1 MGWANA
7 LRQRDL
13 PHRRQL
19 LTVTDQLQPRAR
31 RSITPDSVV
40 SFESATAS
48 PRSLL
53 SGTLAASM
61 ERIARLTAETLPASC
76 ALIAMLGGD
85 RRAFGGGPLEK
96 PWFAHDPGALVRFG
110 ITRRVVEE
118 GGYLAICDCANASEE
133 VQLAAAELGLASFAV
148 CALGGTDSLPH
159 AVLCAFRD
167 KPGPWSDG
175 DRSLLQEF
183 AAMATTE
190 LGLRHLLAEREIRE
204 RQLRHDSMH
213 DGLTGLPNRAYFMR
227 RLADATDRSRRMG
240 NSLFAVVFLDLDDFK
255 LINDSMGHHVGDE
268 VIMAV
273 ARRLEECV
281 RGGDIVARL
290 GGDEFAILLERVAD
304 ARDTAIVAERVQE
317 ALSAEFKVGG
327 FDHRVTASI
336 GVALS
341 SSANER
347 PEYLLRSADMAM
359 YRAKNA
365 GRNRFEMFDRAMHAE
380 ALARLQIENELRRAV
395 DNDHFLLYYQPIVS
409 LATGR
414 IEMVEALIRWRH
426 PERGIVSP
434 ADFIPIAEETG
445 LIIPMG
451 RWALREACGQ
461 VRQWQNELG
470 WEEPLGLSANL
481 SVKQFGQ
488 VDLVR
493 MVAATLKETDLAASS
508 LHLEITE
515 SAIISQSH
523 PAVNIIHDLRAL
535 GVAIH
540 LDDFGTGYSSL
551 SYLHRIPLDAIKIDR
566 AFTSAI
572 DSENL
577 SREVVRAILGL
588 VRAVGVDAVAEGVT
602 SETQVEVLRDLGC
615 EYAQGYLFSRPLPPD
630 EMRELLNQR
639 HIAPLMKLG
648 AMDAR

>member
-1 MGWANA
+1 
-7 LRQRDL
+7 
-13 PHRRQL
+13 
-19 LTVTDQLQPRAR
+19 VTDKKEPRPR
-31 RSITPDSVV
+31 KFPVTP
-40 SFESATAS
+40 ESETAFDGGTF
-48 PRSLL
+48 RLL

-61 ERIARLTAETLPASC
+61 ERIARLTAETLPASA
-76 ALIAMLGGD
+76 ALVAMLGGD
-85 RRAFGGGPLEK
+85 RRAFGGGPNAK
-96 PWFAHDPGALVRFG
+96 SWFAHDAGALVRFG
-110 ITRRVVEE
+110 ITRRVIEE
-118 GGYLAICDCANASEE
+118 GGYLAVADCSNAEE
-133 VQLAAAELGLASFAV
+133 EFQLAAAELGLASFSI
-148 CALGGTDSLPH
+148 CALGNGDGEPH
-159 AVLCAFRD
+159 AMLCAFRD
-167 KPGPWSDG
+167 TPSHWTEL
-175 DRSLLQEF
+175 DRTRLQEF
-183 AAMATTE
+183 AAVATTE
-190 LGLRHLLAEREIRE
+190 LQLRHLLSEREIRE
-204 RQLRHDSMH
+204 RQLRHDSLH

-227 RLADATDRSRRMG
+227 RLGDATDRSRRLDDA
-240 NSLFAVVFLDLDDFK
+240 LFAVVFLDLDDFK

-317 ALSAEFKVGG
+317 ALSNPFNIGG

-359 YRAKNA
+359 YRAKSA

-395 DNDHFLLYYQPIVS
+395 DNREFMLYYQPIVS

-414 IEMVEALIRWRH
+414 IELVEALIRWRH
-426 PERGIVSP
+426 EERGVVAP
-434 ADFIPIAEETG
+434 ADFVTVAEETG

-451 RWALREACGQ
+451 RWALDEACRQ
-461 VRQWQNELG
+461 VYAWQEELA
-470 WEEPLGLSANL
+470 WDEPLGLSVNL
-481 SVKQFGQ
+481 SVRQFGQ
-488 VDLVR
+488 IDLVR
-493 MVAATLKETDLAASS
+493 NVAAVLKETQLSPQS

-588 VRAVGVDAVAEGVT
+588 VRAVGVDAIAEGVT
-602 SETQVEVLRDLGC
+602 SETQVDVLRELGC

-639 HIAPLMKLG
+639 HIAPLLKLG
-648 AMDAR
+648 VADAR

>member
-1 MGWANA
+1 M
-7 LRQRDL
+7 
-13 PHRRQL
+13 
-19 LTVTDQLQPRAR
+19 
-31 RSITPDSVV
+31 
-40 SFESATAS
+40 
-48 PRSLL
+48 

-61 ERIARLTAETLPASC
+61 ERIAKLAADTLPAEW
-76 ALIAMLGGD
+76 ALVAMLGGD
-85 RRAFGGGPLEK
+85 RRAFGAGPNAK

-110 ITRRVVEE
+110 ITRRVMDE
-118 GGYLAICDCANASEE
+118 GGYLAIADCQREPE
-133 VQLAAAELGLASFAV
+133 GLQLAAAELGLSSFAI
-148 CALGGTDSLPH
+148 ATLGERGSGPQ
-159 AVLCAFRD
+159 AMLCAFRD
-167 KPGPWSDG
+167 APSRWTEA
-175 DRSLLQEF
+175 DRERMEQLAGLAS
-183 AAMATTE
+183 TE
-190 LGLRHLLAEREIRE
+190 LELRHLLSEREIRE
-204 RQLRHDSMH
+204 RQLRHDSLH

-227 RLADATDRSRRMG
+227 RLGDATDRSRRLED
-240 NSLFAVVFLDLDDFK
+240 SLFAVVFLDLDDFK

-268 VIMAV
+268 VIVAV

-290 GGDEFAILLERVAD
+290 GGDEFAILLERVND
-304 ARDTAIVAERVQE
+304 ARDTAIVAERVQA
-317 ALSAEFKVGG
+317 ALANTFNIGG
-327 FDHRVTASI
+327 YEHQVTASI

-359 YRAKNA
+359 YRAKSA

-395 DNDHFLLYYQPIVS
+395 DNQEFLLYYQPIVS

-426 PERGIVSP
+426 QERGIVAP
-434 ADFIPIAEETG
+434 ADFVAVAEETG

-451 RWALREACGQ
+451 RWALHEACRQ
-461 VRQWQNELG
+461 VQAWQEELG
-470 WEEPLGLSANL
+470 WDKPLRLSANL
-481 SVKQFGQ
+481 SVRQFGQ
-488 VDLVR
+488 IDLVR
-493 MVAATLKETDLAASS
+493 MVAATLSETRLEAAC

-588 VRAVGVDAVAEGVT
+588 VRAIGVDAIAEGVT
-602 SETQVEVLRDLGC
+602 SETQVEVLRELGC

-630 EMRELLNQR
+630 EMRALLSHR
-639 HIAPLMKLG
+639 HISQLVRFGVGGP
-648 AMDAR
+648 R

>member
-1 MGWANA
+1 
-7 LRQRDL
+7 
-13 PHRRQL
+13 
-19 LTVTDQLQPRAR
+19 
-31 RSITPDSVV
+31 
-40 SFESATAS
+40 
-48 PRSLL
+48 L

-61 ERIARLTAETLPASC
+61 ERLARLTAETLPATS

-85 RRAFGGGPLEK
+85 RRAFGGGPQEK

-118 GGYLAICDCANASEE
+118 GGYLAIDDCASASED
-133 VQLAAAELGLASFAV
+133 VQLASAELGLASFAV
-148 CALGGTDSLPH
+148 CALGGTEHLPH

-167 KPGPWSDG
+167 KPGAWTDSD
-175 DRSLLQEF
+175 RALLQEF

-190 LGLRHLLAEREIRE
+190 LGLRHLLAERELRE
-204 RQLRHDSMH
+204 RQLRHDSLH

-240 NSLFAVVFLDLDDFK
+240 DSLFAVVFLDLDDFK

-317 ALSAEFKVGG
+317 ALSTEFNIGG
-327 FDHRVTASI
+327 FEHRVTASI

-395 DNDHFLLYYQPIVS
+395 DNQHFLLHYQPIVS

-434 ADFIPIAEETG
+434 ADFVPIAEETG

-451 RWALREACGQ
+451 RWALRDACTQ
-461 VRQWQNELG
+461 VQQWQNELG
-470 WEEPLGLSANL
+470 WEEPLGLSVNL

-488 VDLVR
+488 IDLVR
-493 MVAATLKETDLAASS
+493 TVAATLKETGLAASS

-639 HIAPLMKLG
+639 HIAPLLKLG
-648 AMDAR
+648 AMDAL

>member
-1 MGWANA
+1 
-7 LRQRDL
+7 
-13 PHRRQL
+13 
-19 LTVTDQLQPRAR
+19 VTDRIP
-31 RSITPDSVV
+31 
-40 SFESATAS
+40 
-48 PRSLL
+48 PRSRKFLTTPEFIAADEAGSPSARGLL

-61 ERIARLTAETLPASC
+61 ERIARLAADTLNASS

-85 RRAFGGGPLEK
+85 RRAFGAGPNAR

-110 ITRRVVEE
+110 IARRVVEE
-118 GGYLAICDCANASEE
+118 DGYLAINDCRTASEE
-133 VQLAAAELGLASFAV
+133 IQLAAEELGLVSCAI
-148 CALGGTDSLPH
+148 CALGAREKPPS
-159 AVLCAFRD
+159 AMLCVFRD
-167 KPGPWSDG
+167 TPGAWSEK
-175 DRSLLQEF
+175 DRERLEEF
-183 AAMATTE
+183 AALATTE
-190 LGLRHLLAEREIRE
+190 LELRHHLSEREIRE
-204 RQLRHDSMH
+204 RQLRHDSLH

-227 RLADATDRSRRMG
+227 RLGDATDRSRRMEDA
-240 NSLFAVVFLDLDDFK
+240 LFAVVFLDLDDFK

-290 GGDEFAILLERVAD
+290 GGDEFAILLERVTD
-304 ARDTAIVAERVQE
+304 ARDTAIVAERVQD
-317 ALSAEFKVGG
+317 ALSKPINIGG

-341 SSANER
+341 SAANER

-359 YRAKNA
+359 YRAKSA

-395 DNDHFLLYYQPIVS
+395 DNEDFLLYYQPIVS
-409 LATGR
+409 LSSGR
-414 IEMVEALIRWRH
+414 IEMVEALIRWKH
-426 PERGIVSP
+426 AERGIVAP
-434 ADFIPIAEETG
+434 ADFVTVAEETG

-451 RWALREACGQ
+451 RWALTEACRQ
-461 VRQWQNELG
+461 VQAWQTELA
-470 WEEPLGLSANL
+470 WEEPLGLSVNL
-481 SVKQFGQ
+481 SVRQFGQ
-488 VDLVR
+488 IDLVR
-493 MVAATLKETDLAASS
+493 MVAATLSDTRFPASS

-588 VRAVGVDAVAEGVT
+588 VRAVGVDAVAEGVN
-602 SETQVEVLRDLGC
+602 SETQVDVLRELGC
-615 EYAQGYLFSRPLPPD
+615 EFAQGYLFSRPLPPD
-630 EMRELLNQR
+630 EMRELLLQR
-639 HIAPLMKLG
+639 HISSLAKFG
-648 AMDAR
+648 AAEAR

>member
-1 MGWANA
+1 VTEKRE
-7 LRQRDL
+7 LRPRKL
-13 PHRRQL
+13 P
-19 LTVTDQLQPRAR
+19 VTP
-31 RSITPDSVV
+31 
-40 SFESATAS
+40 ESEAVNDGGAS
-48 PRSLL
+48 RSLL

-61 ERIARLTAETLPASC
+61 ERIARLTAESLGASS
-76 ALIAMLGGD
+76 ALVAMLGGD
-85 RRAFGGGPLEK
+85 RRAFGGGPNAK

-110 ITRRVVEE
+110 ITRRVIEE
-118 GGYLAICDCANASEE
+118 GGYLAVADCRESREE
-133 VQLAAAELGLASFAV
+133 IQLAAAELGLASFAV
-148 CALGGTDSLPH
+148 CALGKGDASPH
-159 AVLCAFRD
+159 AVLCAFREQ
-167 KPGPWSDG
+167 PSYWSED
-175 DRSLLQEF
+175 DRRKLEEF
-183 AAMATTE
+183 AALACTE
-190 LGLRHLLAEREIRE
+190 LELRHLLSEREIRE
-204 RQLRHDSMH
+204 RQLRHDSLH
-213 DGLTGLPNRAYFMR
+213 DALTGLPNRTFFMR
-227 RLADATDRSRRMG
+227 RLADATDRARRLDDT
-240 NSLFAVVFLDLDDFK
+240 LFAVIFLDLDDFK

-268 VIMAV
+268 VIIAV

-290 GGDEFAILLERVAD
+290 GGDEFAILLERVSD
-304 ARDTAIVAERVQE
+304 ARDTAIVAERVQG
-317 ALSAEFKVGG
+317 ALSKPFNIGG

-341 SSANER
+341 TSANER

-359 YRAKNA
+359 YRAKSA

-380 ALARLQIENELRRAV
+380 ALARLQIENELRHAV
-395 DNDHFLLYYQPIVS
+395 DNQEFTLFYQPIVS
-409 LATGR
+409 LSTGR
-414 IEMVEALIRWRH
+414 IEMVEALIRWQHR
-426 PERGIVSP
+426 ERGVVAP
-434 ADFIPIAEETG
+434 ADFVAVAEETG

-451 RWALREACGQ
+451 RWALVEAC
-461 VRQWQNELG
+461 RQIRAWQEELG
-470 WEEPLGLSANL
+470 WDEPVGLSVNL
-481 SVKQFGQ
+481 SVRQFGQ
-488 VDLVR
+488 IDLVR
-493 MVAATLKETDLAASS
+493 NVAAVLKETQLPPGS

-588 VRAVGVDAVAEGVT
+588 VRAVGVDAIAEGVT
-602 SETQVEVLRDLGC
+602 SETQVDVLRELGC

-630 EMRELLNQR
+630 EMREVLNQR
-639 HIAPLMKLG
+639 HLTPLAKLG
-648 AMDAR
+648 VMDAR

>member
-1 MGWANA
+1 
-7 LRQRDL
+7 
-13 PHRRQL
+13 
-19 LTVTDQLQPRAR
+19 
-31 RSITPDSVV
+31 
-40 SFESATAS
+40 
-48 PRSLL
+48 
-53 SGTLAASM
+53 M
-61 ERIARLTAETLPASC
+61 ERVARLVAETLPASS

-85 RRAFGGGPLEK
+85 RRAFGGGPK
-96 PWFAHDPGALVRFG
+96 PRSWFAHDPGALIRFG
-110 ITRRVVEE
+110 IIRRVIVE
-118 GGYLAICDCANASEE
+118 GGYLAIPDCSTASEE
-133 VQLAAAELGLASFAV
+133 VQLAAAELGLASFAIF
-148 CALGGTDSLPH
+148 ALGASPDTPH
-159 AVLCAFRD
+159 AVLCVFRD
-167 KPGPWSDG
+167 SPSEWTAA
-175 DRSLLQEF
+175 DRRLLQEY

-190 LGLRHLLAEREIRE
+190 LELRHLLAEREVRE
-204 RQLRHDSMH
+204 RQLRHDSLH
-213 DGLTGLPNRAYFMR
+213 DALTGLPNRAYFMR
-227 RLADATDRSRRMG
+227 RLADATERARRMDDT
-240 NSLFAVVFLDLDDFK
+240 LYAVIFLDLDDFK

-268 VIMAV
+268 VIIAV
-273 ARRLEECV
+273 ARRLEVCV

-290 GGDEFAILLERVAD
+290 GGDEFAILLERVVD

-317 ALSAEFKVGG
+317 ALSEPFNIGG

-380 ALARLQIENELRRAV
+380 ALTRLQIENELRRAV
-395 DNDHFLLYYQPIVS
+395 DNQDFLLYYQPIVS

-426 PERGIVSP
+426 FDRGIVPP
-434 ADFIPIAEETG
+434 ADFVGVAEETG

-451 RWALREACGQ
+451 RWALAEACRQ
-461 VRQWQNELG
+461 VHAWQEELG
-470 WEEPLGLSANL
+470 WDTPLGLSVNL
-481 SVKQFGQ
+481 SVRQFGQ
-488 VDLVR
+488 SDLVR
-493 MVAATLKETDLAASS
+493 TVAATLQETKLAAGS

-588 VRAVGVDAVAEGVT
+588 VRAVGVDAIAEGVT
-602 SETQVEVLRDLGC
+602 SETQVEVLREMGC
-615 EYAQGYLFSRPLPPD
+615 EYAQGYLFSRPLPP
-630 EMRELLNQR
+630 EELHELLVHR
-639 HIAPLMKLG
+639 YISPLAKLG
-648 AMDAR
+648 VVDAR

>member
-1 MGWANA
+1 
-7 LRQRDL
+7 
-13 PHRRQL
+13 
-19 LTVTDQLQPRAR
+19 
-31 RSITPDSVV
+31 
-40 SFESATAS
+40 
-48 PRSLL
+48 
-53 SGTLAASM
+53 M
-61 ERIARLTAETLPASC
+61 ERVARLAAETLPAAS

-85 RRAFGGGPLEK
+85 RRAFGGGPKPK
-96 PWFAHDPGALVRFG
+96 PWFAHDPGALIRFG
-110 ITRRVVEE
+110 IIRRVIAE
-118 GGYLAICDCANASEE
+118 GGFLAIPDCRSASEE
-133 VQLAAAELGLASFAV
+133 VQLAAAELGLASFAIF
-148 CALGGTDSLPH
+148 ALGASPDAPH
-159 AVLCAFRD
+159 AVFCVFRD
-167 KPGPWSDG
+167 TPSDWTDA
-175 DRSLLQEF
+175 DRRLLQEY
-183 AAMATTE
+183 AALATTE
-190 LGLRHLLAEREIRE
+190 LELRHLLSEREVRE
-204 RQLRHDSMH
+204 RQLRHDSLH
-213 DGLTGLPNRAYFMR
+213 DALTGLPNRAYFMR
-227 RLADATDRSRRMG
+227 RLADATERARRMDDT
-240 NSLFAVVFLDLDDFK
+240 LFAVIFLDLDDFK

-268 VIMAV
+268 VIIAV
-273 ARRLEECV
+273 ARRLEVCV

-290 GGDEFAILLERVAD
+290 GGDEFAILLERVVD

-317 ALSAEFKVGG
+317 ALSKPFNIGG

-395 DNDHFLLYYQPIVS
+395 DNQDFLLYYQPIVS

-426 PERGIVSP
+426 FDRGIVPP
-434 ADFIPIAEETG
+434 AEFVGVAEETG

-451 RWALREACGQ
+451 RWALAEACRQ
-461 VRQWQNELG
+461 VHAWQEELG
-470 WEEPLGLSANL
+470 WDAPLGLSVNL
-481 SVKQFGQ
+481 SVRQFGQ
-488 VDLVR
+488 SDLVR
-493 MVAATLKETDLAASS
+493 MVAATLQETKLAAGS

-588 VRAVGVDAVAEGVT
+588 VRAVGVDAIAEGVT
-602 SETQVEVLRDLGC
+602 SETQVEVLREMGC

-630 EMRELLNQR
+630 ELHELLVQR
-639 HIAPLMKLG
+639 YISPLAKLG
-648 AMDAR
+648 VADAR

>member
-1 MGWANA
+1 
-7 LRQRDL
+7 
-13 PHRRQL
+13 
-19 LTVTDQLQPRAR
+19 
-31 RSITPDSVV
+31 
-40 SFESATAS
+40 
-48 PRSLL
+48 
-53 SGTLAASM
+53 M

-85 RRAFGGGPLEK
+85 RRAFGGGPNAK
-96 PWFAHDPGALVRFG
+96 DWFAHDPGALIRFG
-110 ITRRVVEE
+110 MLRRVIDE
-118 GGYLAICDCANASEE
+118 GGFLAIDDCRAAPEE
-133 VQLAAAELGLASFAV
+133 VQLAAAELGLTSFAI
-148 CALGGTDSLPH
+148 CALGAADPTPQGL
-159 AVLCAFRD
+159 LCVFRD
-167 KPGPWSDG
+167 APGPWTESE
-175 DRSLLQEF
+175 RQLLREF
-183 AAMATTE
+183 AAVATSE
-190 LGLRHLLAEREIRE
+190 LDLRHMLSEREIRE
-204 RQLRHDSMH
+204 RQLRHDSLH

-227 RLADATDRSRRMG
+227 RLGDATDRARRLDE
-240 NSLFAVVFLDLDDFK
+240 SLFAVVFLDLDDFK

-290 GGDEFAILLERVAD
+290 GGDEFAILLERVVD
-304 ARDTAIVAERVQE
+304 ARDTAVVAERVQA
-317 ALSAEFKVGG
+317 ALAESFNIGG
-327 FDHRVTASI
+327 FEHRVTASI

-341 SSANER
+341 SSAAER

-395 DNDHFLLYYQPIVS
+395 DAQDFVLYYQPIVS

-414 IEMVEALIRWRH
+414 IEMVEALMRWRH
-426 PERGIVSP
+426 QEKGIVAP
-434 ADFIPIAEETG
+434 ADFVGVAEETG

-451 RWALREACGQ
+451 RWALREACRQ
-461 VRQWQNELG
+461 VQAWQDELG
-470 WEEPLGLSANL
+470 WDEPLGLSVNL
-481 SVKQFGQ
+481 SVRQFGQ

-493 MVAATLKETDLAASS
+493 MVAATLQETRLPATT

-535 GVAIH
+535 GAAIH

-577 SREVVRAILGL
+577 SREVVRAIIGL
-588 VRAVGVDAVAEGVT
+588 VRAVGVDAIAEGVT
-602 SETQVEVLRDLGC
+602 SETQVDVLRDMGC
-615 EYAQGYLFSRPLPPD
+615 ELAQGYLFSRPLPAD

-639 HIAPLMKLG
+639 HIAPLLKMG
-648 AMDAR
+648 VVDAR

>member
-1 MGWANA
+1 
-7 LRQRDL
+7 
-13 PHRRQL
+13 
-19 LTVTDQLQPRAR
+19 
-31 RSITPDSVV
+31 
-40 SFESATAS
+40 
-48 PRSLL
+48 
-53 SGTLAASM
+53 
-61 ERIARLTAETLPASC
+61 
-76 ALIAMLGGD
+76 MLGGD
-85 RRAFGGGPLEK
+85 RRAFGGGPHEK
-96 PWFAHDPGALVRFG
+96 SWFAHDPGALVRFG

-118 GGYLAICDCANASEE
+118 GGYLAISDCATASEE
-133 VQLAAAELGLASFAV
+133 VQLAAVELGLVSFAV
-148 CALGGTDSLPH
+148 CALGGTDNMPQ
-159 AVLCAFRD
+159 AVLCTFRD
-167 KPGPWSDG
+167 VPGPWSES
-175 DRSLLQEF
+175 DRALMQEF

-190 LGLRHLLAEREIRE
+190 LGLRHLLAEREVRE
-204 RQLRHDSMH
+204 RQLRHDSLH
-213 DGLTGLPNRAYFMR
+213 DALTGLPNRAYFMR
-227 RLADATDRSRRMG
+227 RLADATDRARRMG
-240 NSLFAVVFLDLDDFK
+240 DSLFAVVFLDLDDFK

-317 ALSAEFKVGG
+317 ALSAEFNVGG
-327 FDHRVTASI
+327 FEHRVTASI

-395 DNDHFLLYYQPIVS
+395 DNQQFLLHYQPIVS

-426 PERGIVSP
+426 SERGIVPP
-434 ADFIPIAEETG
+434 ADFVGIAEETG

-451 RWALREACGQ
+451 RWALREACNQ
-461 VRQWQNELG
+461 VQQWQKELG
-470 WEEPLGLSANL
+470 WDEPVGLSVNL

-493 MVAATLKETDLAASS
+493 MVAATLKETGFAASS

-588 VRAVGVDAVAEGVT
+588 VRAVGVDAIAEGVT

-615 EYAQGYLFSRPLPPD
+615 EYAQGYLYSRPLPPD
-630 EMRELLNQR
+630 EIRELLNQR
-639 HIAPLMKLG
+639 HVAPLLKLG
-648 AMDAR
+648 ALDAR

>member
-1 MGWANA
+1 M
-7 LRQRDL
+7 
-13 PHRRQL
+13 
-19 LTVTDQLQPRAR
+19 
-31 RSITPDSVV
+31 
-40 SFESATAS
+40 
-48 PRSLL
+48 

-61 ERIARLTAETLPASC
+61 ERIARLAAETLPAEW
-76 ALIAMLGGD
+76 ALVAMLGGD
-85 RRAFGGGPLEK
+85 RRAFGGGPNARA
-96 PWFAHDPGALVRFG
+96 WFAHDPGALVRFG
-110 ITRRVVEE
+110 IMRRVMDE
-118 GGYLAICDCANASEE
+118 GGYLAIADCQREAADL
-133 VQLAAAELGLASFAV
+133 QLAAAELGLSSFAIV
-148 CALGGTDSLPH
+148 ALGDPGGGGPQ
-159 AVLCAFRD
+159 AMLCAFRD
-167 KPGPWSDG
+167 RPSQWTEA
-175 DRSLLQEF
+175 DRERMESL
-183 AAMATTE
+183 AAIASTE
-190 LGLRHLLAEREIRE
+190 LELRHLLSEREIRE
-204 RQLRHDSMH
+204 RQLRHDSLH

-227 RLADATDRSRRMG
+227 RLGDATDRLRRLED
-240 NSLFAVVFLDLDDFK
+240 SLFAVVFLDLDDFK

-268 VIMAV
+268 MIVAV

-290 GGDEFAILLERVAD
+290 GGDEFAILLERVTD
-304 ARDTAIVAERVQE
+304 ARDTAIVAERVQA
-317 ALSAEFKVGG
+317 ALANTFNIGG
-327 FDHRVTASI
+327 YEHRVTASI

-359 YRAKNA
+359 YRAKSA

-395 DNDHFLLYYQPIVS
+395 DNQDFLLYYQPIVS

-426 PERGIVSP
+426 PERGIVAP
-434 ADFIPIAEETG
+434 ADFVAVAEETG

-451 RWALREACGQ
+451 RWALHEACRQ
-461 VRQWQNELG
+461 VQAWQEELC
-470 WEEPLGLSANL
+470 WDTPLRLSANL
-481 SVKQFGQ
+481 SVRQFGQ
-488 VDLVR
+488 IDLVR
-493 MVAATLKETDLAASS
+493 MVTATLNETRLPATS

-566 AFTSAI
+566 AFISAI

-588 VRAVGVDAVAEGVT
+588 VRAVGVDAIAEGVT
-602 SETQVEVLRDLGC
+602 SETQVDVLRELGC

-630 EMRELLNQR
+630 EMRTLLSQR
-639 HIAPLMKLG
+639 HISQLVRFGVGGP
-648 AMDAR
+648 R

>member
-1 MGWANA
+1 MPYAPVTWPSNA
-7 LRQRDL
+7 IREL
-13 PHRRQL
+13 
-19 LTVTDQLQPRAR
+19 VTDNAKPRSR
-31 RSITPDSVV
+31 RPVTPDHVLALDGGS
-40 SFESATAS
+40 AS
-48 PRSLL
+48 PRNLL

-61 ERIARLTAETLPASC
+61 ERIARLTAETLPAAS

-85 RRAFGGGPLEK
+85 RRAFGGGPHEK
-96 PWFAHDPGALVRFG
+96 NWFAHDPGALVRFG

-118 GGYLAICDCANASEE
+118 GGYLAVSDCSTASEE
-133 VQLAAAELGLASFAV
+133 VQLAAVELGLASFAV
-148 CALGGTDSLPH
+148 CALGGTETAPQ

-167 KPGPWSDG
+167 KPGPWNEN
-175 DRSLLQEF
+175 DRALMQEF

-204 RQLRHDSMH
+204 RQLRHDSLH
-213 DGLTGLPNRAYFMR
+213 DALTGLPNRAYFMR

-240 NSLFAVVFLDLDDFK
+240 DSLFAVVFLDLDDFK

-268 VIMAV
+268 VIVAV

-290 GGDEFAILLERVAD
+290 GGDEFAILLERVND
-304 ARDTAIVAERVQE
+304 ARDTAIVAERVQQ
-317 ALSAEFKVGG
+317 ALRAEFNIGG

-395 DNDHFLLYYQPIVS
+395 DNEHFLLHYQPIVS

-426 PERGIVSP
+426 PERGIVAP
-434 ADFIPIAEETG
+434 AEFVGIAEETG

-451 RWALREACGQ
+451 RWALREACAQ
-461 VRQWQNELG
+461 IQQWQNELG
-470 WEEPLGLSANL
+470 WEERLGLSVNL

-493 MVAATLKETDLAASS
+493 MVAATLKDTGLAASS

-630 EMRELLNQR
+630 EMRDLLNQR
-639 HIAPLMKLG
+639 HLAPLLKLG
-648 AMDAR
+648 ATEAR

>member
-1 MGWANA
+1 
-7 LRQRDL
+7 
-13 PHRRQL
+13 
-19 LTVTDQLQPRAR
+19 
-31 RSITPDSVV
+31 
-40 SFESATAS
+40 
-48 PRSLL
+48 
-53 SGTLAASM
+53 
-61 ERIARLTAETLPASC
+61 
-76 ALIAMLGGD
+76 
-85 RRAFGGGPLEK
+85 
-96 PWFAHDPGALVRFG
+96 
-110 ITRRVVEE
+110 
-118 GGYLAICDCANASEE
+118 
-133 VQLAAAELGLASFAV
+133 
-148 CALGGTDSLPH
+148 
-159 AVLCAFRD
+159 
-167 KPGPWSDG
+167 
-175 DRSLLQEF
+175 
-183 AAMATTE
+183 
-190 LGLRHLLAEREIRE
+190 
-204 RQLRHDSMH
+204 
-213 DGLTGLPNRAYFMR
+213 
-227 RLADATDRSRRMG
+227 
-240 NSLFAVVFLDLDDFK
+240 AVVFLDLDDFK

-273 ARRLEECV
+273 ARRQEECV

-290 GGDEFAILLERVAD
+290 GGDEFAILLERVTD

-317 ALSAEFKVGG
+317 ALAKPINIGG

-359 YRAKNA
+359 YRAKSA

-395 DNDHFLLYYQPIVS
+395 DNQDFLLYYQPIIS
-409 LATGR
+409 LTTGR
-414 IEMVEALIRWRH
+414 IEMVEALIRWKH
-426 PERGIVSP
+426 PERGIVAP
-434 ADFIPIAEETG
+434 AEFVTVAEETG
-445 LIIPMG
+445 LIVPMG
-451 RWALREACGQ
+451 RWALHTACRQ
-461 VRQWQNELG
+461 VKTWQEELG
-470 WEEPLGLSANL
+470 WEEPVGLSVNL
-481 SVKQFGQ
+481 SVRQFGQ

-493 MVAATLKETDLAASS
+493 MVGATLQETQLAASS

-588 VRAVGVDAVAEGVT
+588 VRAVGVDAIAEGVN
-602 SETQVEVLRDLGC
+602 SETQIEVLRELGC
-615 EYAQGYLFSRPLPPD
+615 DYAQGYLFSRPLPAD
-630 EMRELLNQR
+630 EMRELLAQR
-639 HIAPLMKLG
+639 HISPLAKFG
-648 AMDAR
+648 AAEAR

>member
-1 MGWANA
+1 MTKN
-7 LRQRDL
+7 REPR
-13 PHRRQL
+13 PRKFP
-19 LTVTDQLQPRAR
+19 VTP
-31 RSITPDSVV
+31 
-40 SFESATAS
+40 ESEAAYDAS
-48 PRSLL
+48 GSRGLL

-61 ERIARLTAETLPASC
+61 ERIARLTAETLPASS
-76 ALIAMLGGD
+76 ALVVMLGGD
-85 RRAFGGGPLEK
+85 RRAFGAGPNAK
-96 PWFAHDPGALVRFG
+96 PWFAHDSGALIRFG
-110 ITRRVVEE
+110 ITRRVMEE
-118 GGYLAICDCANASEE
+118 GGYLAIADCQHSREE
-133 VQLAAAELGLASFAV
+133 IQLAAAELGLASFAI
-148 CALGGTDSLPH
+148 CALGDRDGAPV
-159 AVLCAFRD
+159 AMLCAFRD
-167 KPGPWSDG
+167 AVSHWTDSDRLRL
-175 DRSLLQEF
+175 DEF
-183 AAMATTE
+183 AALATTE
-190 LGLRHLLAEREIRE
+190 LELRHLLSEREVRE
-204 RQLRHDSMH
+204 RQLRHDSQH
-213 DGLTGLPNRAYFMR
+213 DALTGLPNRAYFMR
-227 RLADATDRSRRMG
+227 RLGDATDRSRRMDDT
-240 NSLFAVVFLDLDDFK
+240 LFAVVFLDLDDFK

-317 ALSAEFKVGG
+317 ALSKPFNVGG

-359 YRAKNA
+359 YRAKSA

-395 DNDHFLLYYQPIVS
+395 DNQEFMLYYQPIVS
-409 LATGR
+409 LASGR

-426 PERGIVSP
+426 QERGVVAP
-434 ADFIPIAEETG
+434 ADFVTIAEETG

-451 RWALREACGQ
+451 RWALREAC
-461 VRQWQNELG
+461 RQIQAWQEELA
-470 WEEPLGLSANL
+470 WDEPIGLSVNL
-481 SVKQFGQ
+481 SVRQFGQ
-488 VDLVR
+488 IDLVR
-493 MVAATLKETDLAASS
+493 TVAATLKETQLAPAS

-588 VRAVGVDAVAEGVT
+588 VRAVGVEAIAEGVT
-602 SETQVEVLRDLGC
+602 SETQVEVLRELGC
-615 EYAQGYLFSRPLPPD
+615 EFAQGYLFSRPLPPD
-630 EMRELLNQR
+630 EIRDLLNQR
-639 HIAPLMKLG
+639 HIAPLVKMG
-648 AMDAR
+648 VVDAR

>member
-1 MGWANA
+1 M
-7 LRQRDL
+7 LCVFRD
-13 PHRRQL
+13 
-19 LTVTDQLQPRAR
+19 
-31 RSITPDSVV
+31 
-40 SFESATAS
+40 TAS
-48 PRSLL
+48 HWTDIDR
-53 SGTLAASM
+53 T
-61 ERIARLTAETLPASC
+61 RLE
-76 ALIAMLGGD
+76 
-85 RRAFGGGPLEK
+85 
-96 PWFAHDPGALVRFG
+96 
-110 ITRRVVEE
+110 
-118 GGYLAICDCANASEE
+118 
-133 VQLAAAELGLASFAV
+133 
-148 CALGGTDSLPH
+148 
-159 AVLCAFRD
+159 
-167 KPGPWSDG
+167 
-175 DRSLLQEF
+175 EF
-183 AAMATTE
+183 AALATTE
-190 LGLRHLLAEREIRE
+190 LELRHLLSEREVRE
-204 RQLRHDSMH
+204 RQLRHDSLH
-213 DGLTGLPNRAYFMR
+213 DALTGLPNRAYFMR
-227 RLADATDRSRRMG
+227 RLGDATDRSRRLDET
-240 NSLFAVVFLDLDDFK
+240 LFAVVFLDLDDFK

-268 VIMAV
+268 VIVAV

-317 ALSAEFKVGG
+317 ALAKPFNIGG

-359 YRAKNA
+359 YRAKSA

-395 DNDHFLLYYQPIVS
+395 DNQDFMLYYQPIVS
-409 LATGR
+409 LSTGR
-414 IEMVEALIRWRH
+414 IEMLEALIRWRH
-426 PERGIVSP
+426 SERGVVSP
-434 ADFIPIAEETG
+434 ADFVTVAEETG

-451 RWALREACGQ
+451 RWALTEACRQ
-461 VRQWQNELG
+461 VHAWQEELG
-470 WEEPLGLSANL
+470 WDEPIGLSVNL
-481 SVKQFGQ
+481 SVRQFGQ
-488 VDLVR
+488 IDLVR
-493 MVAATLKETDLAASS
+493 TVAATLKETNLSPSS

-588 VRAVGVDAVAEGVT
+588 VRAVGVEAIAEGVT
-602 SETQVEVLRDLGC
+602 SETQVEVLRELGC
-615 EYAQGYLFSRPLPPD
+615 EFAQGYLFSRPLPPD
-630 EMRELLNQR
+630 EMREVLNQR
-639 HIAPLMKLG
+639 HIAPLVKLG
-648 AMDAR
+648 VVDAR

>member
-1 MGWANA
+1 
-7 LRQRDL
+7 
-13 PHRRQL
+13 
-19 LTVTDQLQPRAR
+19 
-31 RSITPDSVV
+31 
-40 SFESATAS
+40 
-48 PRSLL
+48 
-53 SGTLAASM
+53 
-61 ERIARLTAETLPASC
+61 
-76 ALIAMLGGD
+76 MLGGD
-85 RRAFGGGPLEK
+85 RRAFGGGPNAR

-118 GGYLAICDCANASEE
+118 GGYLAINDCRTASEE
-133 VQLAAAELGLASFAV
+133 IQLAAQELGLVSCAI
-148 CALGGTDSLPH
+148 CALGEREKVPQ
-159 AVLCAFRD
+159 AMLCVFRD
-167 KPGPWSDG
+167 VPGPWTEK
-175 DRSLLQEF
+175 DRERLEEF
-183 AAMATTE
+183 AGVATTE
-190 LGLRHLLAEREIRE
+190 LELRHHLSEREIRE
-204 RQLRHDSMH
+204 RQLRHDSLH

-227 RLADATDRSRRMG
+227 RLSDATDRSRRMEDA
-240 NSLFAVVFLDLDDFK
+240 LFAVVFLDLDDFK

-290 GGDEFAILLERVAD
+290 GGDEFAILLERVGD

-317 ALSAEFKVGG
+317 ALAKPINIGG

-341 SSANER
+341 SAANER

-359 YRAKNA
+359 YRAKSA

-395 DNDHFLLYYQPIVS
+395 DNEDFLLYYQPIVS
-409 LATGR
+409 LSSGR
-414 IEMVEALIRWRH
+414 IEMVEALIRWKH
-426 PERGIVSP
+426 AERGIVAP
-434 ADFIPIAEETG
+434 ADFVTVAEETG
-445 LIIPMG
+445 LIVPMG
-451 RWALREACGQ
+451 RWALTEACRQ
-461 VRQWQNELG
+461 VQAWQTELG
-470 WEEPLGLSANL
+470 WEEPLGLSVNL
-481 SVKQFGQ
+481 SVRQFGQ
-488 VDLVR
+488 IDLVR
-493 MVAATLKETDLAASS
+493 MVAATLSDTRFPASS

-588 VRAVGVDAVAEGVT
+588 VRAVGVDAVAEGVN
-602 SETQVEVLRDLGC
+602 SETQVEVLRELGC
-615 EYAQGYLFSRPLPPD
+615 EFAQGYLFSRPLPPD
-630 EMRELLNQR
+630 EMRELLLQR
-639 HIAPLMKLG
+639 HISPLAKFG
-648 AMDAR
+648 AAEAR